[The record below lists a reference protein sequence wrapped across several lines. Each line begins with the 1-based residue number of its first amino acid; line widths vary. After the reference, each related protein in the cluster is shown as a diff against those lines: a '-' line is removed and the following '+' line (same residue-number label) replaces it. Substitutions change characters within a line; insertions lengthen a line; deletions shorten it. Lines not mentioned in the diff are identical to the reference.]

1 MERGVSLIRRGGKL
15 YAAVSSQNVVSGFSR
30 FHVRRGWREVVA
42 NDNNNDVE
50 GNEARNPRVSL
61 TLMLI
66 SNVKRVLFRPKVH
79 FHPVKRRHAF
89 FVSGIAPQEK
99 RDEKEKREKEQKE
112 SLIVFEGVGIRE
124 ARISRTIF

>member
-1 MERGVSLIRRGGKL
+1 MKSSCFTYINVNFERETRVIS
-15 YAAVSSQNVVSGFSR
+15 AA
-30 FHVRRGWREVVA
+30 
-42 NDNNNDVE
+42 
-50 GNEARNPRVSL
+50 
-61 TLMLI
+61 
-66 SNVKRVLFRPKVH
+66 KVH
-79 FHPVKRRHAF
+79 LHPVKRRHAF